1 MFNSNWFYVVFSGD
15 NIVSVNCLT
24 LGVSFRYR
32 IMSNSSGERP
42 NGYSVSW
49 IRAKSCHVL
58 CIMSFM
64 AVSSG
69 GST

>member
-1 MFNSNWFYVVFSGD
+1 MFNSNWFYVVFSGE

-42 NGYSVSW
+42 NGYSVS
-49 IRAKSCHVL
+49 
-58 CIMSFM
+58 
-64 AVSSG
+64 
-69 GST
+69 